1 MNLEASSGKPWVLMT
16 GASGFL
22 GRHLRF
28 ALNSKYRFW
37 CLDRVPVPDMYVG
50 DVADMVDMGSV
61 SNLTEAWERRREIVG
76 SLHGVI
82 HLAAHYDFS
91 NTPDPAYMRVNQ
103 GLERLLML
111 VSKDAPGHCV
121 FIHAGSV
128 NSLAPGL
135 PGQRLNEAS
144 PRAATWEYP
153 RSKLQAERL
162 LDQCPLRQPIVQLIL
177 AGTYSDLCE
186 LVPLFQWIELC
197 GRPGPEKHFY
207 AGPPTRGHSYL
218 HVEDAVRAFELVLD
232 RYGQGG
238 DLIKQ
243 AELELIQK
251 RLKKSVEVS
260 MEGGVREKFLI
271 GQPQPLT
278 YREIHA
284 RSCSAFLGRAIPL
297 IQLPPEWA
305 RLGVVILEMI
315 AKARKR
321 PQFIRSWMVDRAGD
335 HYALDLTRARTRLGW
350 VPKKSLQTD
359 LDGMLTRA
367 LRERELWLKANLARP
382 G

>member
-1 MNLEASSGKPWVLMT
+1 MT
-16 GASGFL
+16 GASGLL
-22 GRHLRF
+22 GRYLRY

-37 CLDRVPVPDMYVG
+37 CVDRAPVPDMYVG
-50 DVADMVDMGSV
+50 DVGDVVDLGSL
-61 SNLTEAWERRREIVG
+61 STLTEAWERRREIT
-76 SLHGVI
+76 SNLHAVV
-82 HLAAHYDFS
+82 HLAAYYDFS
-91 NTPDPAYMRVNQ
+91 NVPNPAYVRVNQ

-111 VSKDAPGHCV
+111 ISKDAPGNCV
-121 FIHAGSV
+121 FVHAGSV
-128 NSLAPGL
+128 ISLAPSM
-135 PGQRLNEAS
+135 PGQRLNESS

-153 RSKLQAERL
+153 RSKQQAERL
-162 LDQCPLRQPIVQLIL
+162 LDQSPLRQPIIQLIL
-177 AGTYSDLCE
+177 AGIYTDWCE

-197 GRPGPEKHFY
+197 GRPGIERNFY
-207 AGPPTRGHSYL
+207 AGPPTRGHSYV
-218 HVEDAVRAFELVLD
+218 HIEDVVRAFEIVLD
-232 RYGQGG
+232 RYGNGG

-243 AELELIQK
+243 AEFELLEK

-271 GQPQPLT
+271 GQPQPVT

-284 RSCSAFLGRAIPL
+284 RACSALFGRALPL

-305 RLGVVILEMI
+305 KVGVAILAMV
-315 AKARKR
+315 AKARKK

-359 LDGMLTRA
+359 LDGMLGRA
-367 LRERELWLKANLARP
+367 MRERDRWLKANLARP